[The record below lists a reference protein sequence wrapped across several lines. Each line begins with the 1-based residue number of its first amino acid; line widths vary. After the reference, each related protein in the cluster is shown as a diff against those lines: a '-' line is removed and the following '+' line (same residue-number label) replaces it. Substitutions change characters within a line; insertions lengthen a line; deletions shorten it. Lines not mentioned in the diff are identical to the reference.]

1 MYNELYEIWKHEKES
16 VDLQTLSQDFY
27 VRLADYVKRL
37 REETR
42 MMDRKTIRGQLLQCE
57 LKNAKKMT
65 KDIVKLRYEK
75 ALKLTITGKGMPK
88 DALTTEEKT
97 YGKMLSSIEL
107 YRDFLKGLLRGSLG
121 ESLPPRIEQEER
133 PKRLLVRFVQ
143 EIPAIIGSDMKEYG
157 PFKPEDIATLPA
169 ENARILIKQGA
180 AVEIEASR

>member
-1 MYNELYEIWKHEKES
+1 MYDELYEAWKQEKES
-16 VDLQTLSQDFY
+16 VELQTLSKGFY
-27 VRLADYVKRL
+27 VRLADYVKRI

-57 LKNAKKMT
+57 LKNAKKMIR
-65 KDIVKLRYEK
+65 DIVKLRYEK
-75 ALKLTITGKGMPK
+75 ALKLTMIGKDVAK
-88 DALTTEEKT
+88 DALTAEEKT

-107 YRDFLKGLLRGSLG
+107 YRDFLKGLLRGSLS
-121 ESLPPRIEQEER
+121 ESLPPRTDQEET

-157 PFKPEDIATLPA
+157 PFRAEDIATLPA
-169 ENARILIKQGA
+169 ENAKILIKQGA